1 METKKFKIDT
11 TESVKNGKKLGKSS
25 ILSKAGF
32 TVAGGIAGASF
43 AAAYGRKPKPETA
56 NEDDLVDK
64 KPETDAE
71 VAQPQQQTVHDD
83 INEPENDMTEP
94 QPVDSNQ
101 PQANNGPTVNSDEEV
116 DPELIAQAITGEI
129 DENDIDAEY
138 VFTPDSY
145 DYAYLPDGTR
155 QMVIIGHTPDGT
167 QFLLADVD
175 GDGVYGDVFDLDG
188 EFVAEVDGLSL
199 SDLMEMIDDTGGYL
213 AGMAEPW
220 NDDPTEPLYG
230 SEDDGD
236 LADIEE
242 VDEDDL
248 LAQLT
253 EEVGEE
259 DDSDIDKYFE
269 DETEESPEE
278 EIDVDED

>member
-1 METKKFKIDT
+1 METRKLKIDT

-32 TVAGGIAGASF
+32 TVAGGVAGAAF

-56 NEDDLVDK
+56 NEEDLADK
-64 KPETDAE
+64 KPETEAE
-71 VAQPQQQTVHDD
+71 VAQPQQQTIHED
-83 INEPENDMTEP
+83 INEPENSMTEP

-101 PQANNGPTVNSDEEV
+101 PQTNTGSIVNSDDEV
-116 DPELIAQAITGEI
+116 DPELIAQALTGEI

-175 GDGVYGDVFDLDG
+175 GDGVYGDVFDLNG
-188 EFVAEVDGLSL
+188 EFVAEVDGMSL

-213 AGMAEPW
+213 AGMDEPW
-220 NDDPTEPLYG
+220 SDDPTEPLYS

-253 EEVGEE
+253 EEVDEE
-259 DDSDIDKYFE
+259 ENSDVDKFFE
-269 DETEESPEE
+269 EETEETPE

>member
-1 METKKFKIDT
+1 METRKLKIDT

-32 TVAGGIAGASF
+32 TVAGGVAGAAF
-43 AAAYGRKPKPETA
+43 AAAYGGKPKPETA
-56 NEDDLVDK
+56 NEEDLADK
-64 KPETDAE
+64 KPETEAE
-71 VAQPQQQTVHDD
+71 VAQPQQQTIHED
-83 INEPENDMTEP
+83 INEPENSMTEP

-101 PQANNGPTVNSDEEV
+101 PQTNTGSIVNSDDEV
-116 DPELIAQAITGEI
+116 DPELIAQALTGEI

-175 GDGVYGDVFDLDG
+175 GDGVYGDVFDLNG
-188 EFVAEVDGLSL
+188 EFVAEVDGMSL

-213 AGMAEPW
+213 AGMDEPW
-220 NDDPTEPLYG
+220 SDDPTEPLYS

-253 EEVGEE
+253 EEVDEE
-259 DDSDIDKYFE
+259 ENSDVDKFFE
-269 DETEESPEE
+269 EETEETPE